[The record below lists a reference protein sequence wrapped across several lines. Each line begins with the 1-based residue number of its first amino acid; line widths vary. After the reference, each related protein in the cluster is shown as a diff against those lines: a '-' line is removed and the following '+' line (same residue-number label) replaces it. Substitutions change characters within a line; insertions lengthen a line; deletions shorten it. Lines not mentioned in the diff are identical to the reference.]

1 MKIST
6 PLIKP
11 ITILEFIAANIGI
24 SFIILVVFFK
34 GAFENLETFLLGMV
48 WSFAICS
55 TQWLGPIII
64 NYLLDKKYRWIDQP
78 VKRTFIEIFCL
89 LLWSITAFVAVQT
102 IMHYLVN
109 GLSPQQSWDSIAGS
123 IIITFL
129 ISFFISLT
137 FTAIGF
143 FRAWQ
148 KSAISEAEMKTQVMA
163 YKYESLRN
171 QLNPHFLFNSLNV
184 LSDLVYTDQ
193 AQAVKFIR
201 QMSDLFHYVLDSRD
215 KELVPLQEELEFM
228 NAYAYLMKTRFG
240 DKLRLTVNLD
250 ENTEAYI
257 VPMTL
262 QLLIE
267 NAVKHNEVSEK
278 YPLEIIINRVG
289 DYLEVENAR
298 KPKQVGEMSGN
309 TGLKNIS
316 QQYSYFTDQKIEV
329 IATENTFRVRVPLIN
344 SPEK

>member
-1 MKIST
+1 
-6 PLIKP
+6 
-11 ITILEFIAANIGI
+11 
-24 SFIILVVFFK
+24 
-34 GAFENLETFLLGMV
+34 MV

-78 VKRTFIEIFCL
+78 IKRTFIEIFFL
-89 LLWSITAFVAVQT
+89 LLWSVSAFIAVQT
-102 IMHYLVN
+102 IMYYLVH
-109 GLSPQQSWDSIAGS
+109 GLTPGQSWDSITGS

-148 KSAISEAEMKTQVMA
+148 KSALSEAEMKTQVMA

-171 QLNPHFLFNSLNV
+171 QLNPHFLFNSFNV

-215 KELVPLQEELEFM
+215 KELVPLQEEMEFM
-228 NAYAYLMKTRFG
+228 NAYTFLMKTRFG
-240 DKLRLTVNLD
+240 D
-250 ENTEAYI
+250 Y
-257 VPMTL
+257 
-262 QLLIE
+262 
-267 NAVKHNEVSEK
+267 H
-278 YPLEIIINRVG
+278 
-289 DYLEVENAR
+289 
-298 KPKQVGEMSGN
+298 
-309 TGLKNIS
+309 
-316 QQYSYFTDQKIEV
+316 
-329 IATENTFRVRVPLIN
+329 
-344 SPEK
+344 